1 VSQLFCGAPDVARK
15 RPAVCVQLN
24 QRREACEVKS
34 TAARNDYLLS
44 LTAANA
50 HLQRYYNSDTPELM
64 KV

>member
-1 VSQLFCGAPDVARK
+1 MSHG
-15 RPAVCVQLN
+15 VQLN

-34 TAARNDYLLS
+34 TAARNDYLMS
-44 LTAANA
+44 LAATNA